1 MATRPRGDS
10 GAFFVAT
17 PPSKIEGAIMNK
29 SLLTII
35 VGLAIAFFS
44 APSRA
49 GENYI
54 YNTKRPSLSTSQ
66 SAGRAMRAP
75 GSHSGNVR

>member
-35 VGLAIAFFS
+35 VGLAIAFFFG
-44 APSRA
+44 P
-49 GENYI
+49 E
-54 YNTKRPSLSTSQ
+54 Q
-66 SAGRAMRAP
+66 GRRKL
-75 GSHSGNVR
+75 HL